1 MLALMTALSLAAAPD
16 AAILHEARDFMAG
29 YARDLLADDRAAIVA
44 RYCDAGAWRGGTRTM
59 KLYSQAELTQHY
71 ARGRWNAPVAFAWG
85 ALDYEALGPQS
96 AMVTGGFTLTPAGG
110 KPAQIG
116 VFSAVLLRRDGA
128 LCIRLEHEN
137 FMPPRP

>member
-1 MLALMTALSLAAAPD
+1 MLALMAALSLAAAPD
-16 AAILHEARDFMAG
+16 AALLDEAREFMDG

-59 KLYSQAELTQHY
+59 KLYSPTELTRHY
-71 ARGRWNAPVAFAWG
+71 ARGSWNAPVAFAWRD
-85 ALDYEALGPQS
+85 LEYETLGPDS

-110 KPAQIG
+110 KHAEVG
-116 VFSAVLLRRDGA
+116 VFSAVLLRQDRS

-137 FMPPRP
+137 FMPSRP